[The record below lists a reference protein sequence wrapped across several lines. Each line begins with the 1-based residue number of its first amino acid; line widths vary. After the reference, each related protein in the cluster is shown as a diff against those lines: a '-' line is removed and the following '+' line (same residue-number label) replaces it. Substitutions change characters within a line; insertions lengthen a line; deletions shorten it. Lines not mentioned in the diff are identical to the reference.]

1 MSAFKSLRG
10 RTILLDVPQRKKSS
24 IELSAKDEEAMMQE
38 AAKLWNK
45 LTVYAVGDKVE
56 EVKVGDQVYV
66 RTSALNMEQV
76 ERIDIDGEI
85 NVSDI
90 SLTDREA
97 KSTFIGVSR
106 KLNVDYVPEPTIADL
121 DKKLSDTLSFVEPM
135 IFPQV

>member
-76 ERIDIDGEI
+76 ERIDIDGSI
-85 NVSDI
+85 
-90 SLTDREA
+90 
-97 KSTFIGVSR
+97 
-106 KLNVDYVPEPTIADL
+106 KLVLNEGDVI
-121 DKKLSDTLSFVEPM
+121 
-135 IFPQV
+135 IIW

>member
-1 MSAFKSLRG
+1 MKPFKSLRG

-45 LTVYAVGDKVE
+45 LNVYAIGDKVE
-56 EVKVGDQVYV
+56 EVEVGDQVYI

-85 NVSDI
+85 
-90 SLTDREA
+90 
-97 KSTFIGVSR
+97 
-106 KLNVDYVPEPTIADL
+106 KLVLNEGDVI
-121 DKKLSDTLSFVEPM
+121 
-135 IFPQV
+135 IIW

>member
-1 MSAFKSLRG
+1 MSVFKSLRG

-56 EVKVGDQVYV
+56 EVKAGDQVYV
-66 RTSALNMEQV
+66 RTAALNMEQV

-85 NVSDI
+85 
-90 SLTDREA
+90 
-97 KSTFIGVSR
+97 
-106 KLNVDYVPEPTIADL
+106 KLVLNEGDVI
-121 DKKLSDTLSFVEPM
+121 
-135 IFPQV
+135 IIW